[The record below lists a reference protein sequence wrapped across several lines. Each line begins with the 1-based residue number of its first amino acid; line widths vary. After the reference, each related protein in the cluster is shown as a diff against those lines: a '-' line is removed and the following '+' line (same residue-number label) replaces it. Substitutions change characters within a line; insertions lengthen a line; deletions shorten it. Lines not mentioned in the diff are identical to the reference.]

1 MRLHNLIPV
10 SVRQMFRPLTP
21 AELMLRQLRQAERY
35 YVEQRAALECAEFA
49 VKLAVARIQRLRSEL
64 NLDRTALPAQP
75 PAAEPAQDAS

>member
-1 MRLHNLIPV
+1 MRLHNLIPA

-35 YVEQRAALECAEFA
+35 YVEQRAALEYAEFA

-64 NLDRTALPAQP
+64 NLDRPTSPAQP